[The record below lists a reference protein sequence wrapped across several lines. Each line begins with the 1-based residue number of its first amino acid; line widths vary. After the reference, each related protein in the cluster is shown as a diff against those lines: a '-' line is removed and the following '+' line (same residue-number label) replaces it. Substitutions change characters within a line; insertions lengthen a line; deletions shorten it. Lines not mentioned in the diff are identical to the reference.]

1 MVTKIKIIG
10 IKLSLFVFV
19 LFSFTTIYA
28 LSHVKGD
35 FSGTIKDKKT
45 GMPIEG
51 ASVYLADIKAG
62 SSTNK
67 DGLFK
72 ISNIADGKH
81 LVEISHINYATIIV
95 EIEFKGSVQKDF
107 FLEETILE
115 NNAVIITGVSKASQL
130 KTVPFQVS
138 VMRQQDLL
146 QTSCM
151 NIIESITKKSGVSSL
166 STGPAISKPLIRGLG
181 YNRVLTINDGVRQ
194 EGQQWGDEHGIEIDE
209 ASVQKIEVLKGPASL
224 VYGSDAM
231 AGVINIIS
239 NVPAPNNTI
248 KINVGTNYQTNN
260 RLRNFNA
267 NISGNKNGFNW
278 SMYGTKKA
286 SGDYKNKYDG
296 YVFNSKFN
304 EQNFGGYLGYNG
316 GWGFSHLLFS
326 KFDLTAGLVEGDRDS
341 LGNFIKVLPGGIE
354 ASPNQNDFLNTNP
367 YMPYQHIRH
376 IKLATDNNIKLGNNH
391 LTLNIGLQQ
400 NQREEFG
407 NPDDVNERALFFDLK
422 TLTYA
427 SQFHF
432 KERNGWKNSIGING
446 MNQQNTNKG
455 IEQLIPDYRLLD
467 MGIFVF
473 SQKEFHKINFSGGIR
488 FDNRHI
494 NTSPLIR
501 DGEKI
506 GDAFQKSFSNV
517 SGSIGLAYPIT
528 SKVNLKLNLARAF
541 RAPSISELSSNGAH
555 EGTLR
560 FEYGDKNLNSEI
572 STQSDFAIEYNE
584 DHFSFNLAGYYNHF
598 NNFIFYRK
606 LQNNVGNDSL
616 IEVDGD
622 MLQAFKFD
630 QQKVNLAGIE
640 FTLDLHPHPLDWL
653 HIENTFSYVS
663 GVFKNTIEGS
673 KNLPFIP
680 APKLLTE
687 FRADFKKI
695 NTHFRNN
702 YIKLEID
709 NTFKQSNPFT
719 AYNTETAT
727 NGYTLINAGLGSEIF
742 SKKNNKLFAFYFTAS
757 NLGDVAYQNH
767 LSRLKYAPTNLATG
781 RNGVFNVGRNFGL
794 KIMVPL
800 IFKI

>member
-1 MVTKIKIIG
+1 
-10 IKLSLFVFV
+10 
-19 LFSFTTIYA
+19 
-28 LSHVKGD
+28 
-35 FSGTIKDKKT
+35 
-45 GMPIEG
+45 
-51 ASVYLADIKAG
+51 
-62 SSTNK
+62 
-67 DGLFK
+67 
-72 ISNIADGKH
+72 
-81 LVEISHINYATIIV
+81 
-95 EIEFKGSVQKDF
+95 
-107 FLEETILE
+107 
-115 NNAVIITGVSKASQL
+115 
-130 KTVPFQVS
+130 
-138 VMRQQDLL
+138 
-146 QTSCM
+146 
-151 NIIESITKKSGVSSL
+151 
-166 STGPAISKPLIRGLG
+166 
-181 YNRVLTINDGVRQ
+181 
-194 EGQQWGDEHGIEIDE
+194 
-209 ASVQKIEVLKGPASL
+209 
-224 VYGSDAM
+224 
-231 AGVINIIS
+231 
-239 NVPAPNNTI
+239 
-248 KINVGTNYQTNN
+248 
-260 RLRNFNA
+260 
-267 NISGNKNGFNW
+267 
-278 SMYGTKKA
+278 
-286 SGDYKNKYDG
+286 
-296 YVFNSKFN
+296 
-304 EQNFGGYLGYNG
+304 
-316 GWGFSHLLFS
+316 
-326 KFDLTAGLVEGDRDS
+326 
-341 LGNFIKVLPGGIE
+341 
-354 ASPNQNDFLNTNP
+354 
-367 YMPYQHIRH
+367 
-376 IKLATDNNIKLGNNH
+376 
-391 LTLNIGLQQ
+391 
-400 NQREEFG
+400 
-407 NPDDVNERALFFDLK
+407 
-422 TLTYA
+422 
-427 SQFHF
+427 
-432 KERNGWKNSIGING
+432 

-455 IEQLIPDYRLLD
+455 IEQLIPDYTLLD

-494 NTSPLIR
+494 NANPLIR

-506 GDAFQKSFSNV
+506 GDAFQKSFSNA

-555 EGTLR
+555 EGTNR
-560 FEYGDKNLNSEI
+560 FEYGDKNLTSEI

-606 LQNNVGNDSL
+606 LQNNAGTDSL

-630 QQKVNLAGIE
+630 QQSVNVAGIE

-663 GVFKNTIEGS
+663 GVFKNAIEGS

-727 NGYTLINAGLGSEIF
+727 NGYTLINAGMGSEIF

-767 LSRLKYAPTNLATG
+767 LSRLKYAPTNLASG

-794 KIMVPL
+794 KILVPL
-800 IFKI
+800 SFKI